1 MTHLYSCT
9 SSVVRRNAF
18 RYAGIVEAAYWL
30 DDMTVEIITDGVH
43 LPESLLRLVYK
54 LKGADRTV
62 LITDSMRAAGMP
74 EGRYVL
80 GTRTS
85 GMEVVVEDGVAK
97 LADRSAFAGSV
108 ATADRCVRTM
118 HRLAEVPVPEAVK
131 MMTATPARVM
141 RIDDRKGSLE
151 AGKDADI
158 LIFDDNIGIQ
168 RVVIAGETRF

>member
-1 MTHLYSCT
+1 
-9 SSVVRRNAF
+9 
-18 RYAGIVEAAYWL
+18 
-30 DDMTVEIITDGVH
+30 MTVEIITDGVH
-43 LPESLLRLVYK
+43 LPKSLLQLVYK

-80 GTRTS
+80 GARDS

-97 LADRSAFAGSV
+97 LTDRSAFAGSV

-118 HRLAEVPVPEAVK
+118 RRLAEVSVPEAVK

-141 RIDDRKGSLE
+141 HIDGRKGSL
-151 AGKDADI
+151 ATGKDADI
-158 LIFDDNIGIQ
+158 LIFNDDIGIQ
-168 RVVIAGETRF
+168 RVVIGGETRF

>member
-1 MTHLYSCT
+1 
-9 SSVVRRNAF
+9 
-18 RYAGIVEAAYWL
+18 
-30 DDMTVEIITDGVH
+30 
-43 LPESLLRLVYK
+43 
-54 LKGADRTV
+54 
-62 LITDSMRAAGMP
+62 MP
-74 EGRYVL
+74 EGRYVR
-80 GTRTS
+80 GARNS